1 MIELICILLIVQN
14 LVVIYL
20 LMKEREKLIKYLALK
35 FDLSIDKVEKIEK
48 QPLDSVVLDEVIE
61 AEIEKRKKTQILNEL
76 EEL

>member
-1 MIELICILLIVQN
+1 MIELICVLLIVQN

-35 FDLSIDKVEKIEK
+35 FDLPIDKVEKIEN
-48 QPLDSVVLDEVIE
+48 QPLDSIVLDEVIE
-61 AEIEKRKKTQILNEL
+61 AEIEKRKKAQILNEL